1 MANPISK
8 GWKYLMASFDNKID
22 EHADPK
28 VQIKQAADAAKQQH
42 REISEQAS
50 KVIGNQKQL
59 EMQLNRLLQSQEE
72 YQSQAREALQA
83 ADKAERNGEADK
95 AERFNETAE
104 LIAAQ
109 LVGVENELEQTKE
122 MYSSAKQSAEQ
133 AKAEL
138 QKSEARLEEQLN
150 EVRRLEHQ
158 VDQTKMQEKTSE
170 AVESMNSQIGS
181 DDSTPSLDGVRE
193 KIERRYANAL
203 GAQELSRSSASDAMA
218 EISANTSARDI
229 KASAKLDEIRASMAP
244 SSDAQK
250 KALTGDNSDTAD
262 GSGEHVNGAD
272 GSQNDDATD
281 SANR

>member
-83 ADKAERNGEADK
+83 ADKAEQNGETEK
-95 AERFNETAE
+95 AHRFNETAE
-104 LIAAQ
+104 LIASQ

-150 EVRRLEHQ
+150 EVRRLEQQ

-170 AVESMNSQIGS
+170 AMDSLNSQFGQ
-181 DDSTPSLDGVRE
+181 DDSTPSLDGVRD

-203 GAQELSRSSASDAMA
+203 GAQELSRNSASDAMA
-218 EISANTSARDI
+218 EIAANTSTRDI
-229 KASAKLDEIRASMAP
+229 KATAKLDEIRASMGGGAEKKELGAGD
-244 SSDAQK
+244 SDSPA
-250 KALTGDNSDTAD
+250 
-262 GSGEHVNGAD
+262 
-272 GSQNDDATD
+272 NDDD
-281 SANR
+281 SQGKGASDSGNR

>member
-83 ADKAERNGEADK
+83 ADKAERDGETAK
-95 AERFNETAE
+95 AQRFTETAE
-104 LIAAQ
+104 LIASQ
-109 LVGVENELEQTKE
+109 LVGVEKELEQTKE
-122 MYSSAKQSAEQ
+122 MYSSAKRSSEQ

-150 EVRRLEHQ
+150 EVRRLEQQ
-158 VDQTKMQEKTSE
+158 VDQTKMQEKTS
-170 AVESMNSQIGS
+170 AAMDSMNEQIGS
-181 DDSTPSLDGVRE
+181 NDSAPTLDGVRD

-218 EISANTSARDI
+218 EISSGTSTRDI
-229 KASAKLDEIRASMAP
+229 KASAKLDEIRASMGAGAG
-244 SSDAQK
+244 SHN
-250 KALTGDNSDTAD
+250 KAI
-262 GSGEHVNGAD
+262 
-272 GSQNDDATD
+272 D
-281 SANR
+281 SAADNAGGNGDVDSADSTDDGKSADACR

>member
-59 EMQLNRLLQSQEE
+59 EMQLNRLLRSQEE

-83 ADKAERNGEADK
+83 ADKAERDGDAAK
-95 AERFNETAE
+95 AQRFNETAE
-104 LIAAQ
+104 LIASQ
-109 LVGVENELEQTKE
+109 LVGVEKELEQTKE
-122 MYSSAKQSAEQ
+122 MYSSAKRSSEQ

-150 EVRRLEHQ
+150 EVRRLEQQ

-170 AVESMNSQIGS
+170 AMDSVNAQIGS
-181 DDSTPSLDGVRE
+181 NDSTPTLDGVRD

-218 EISANTSARDI
+218 EISAGTSTRDI
-229 KASAKLDEIRASMAP
+229 KASAKLDEIRASMGTGAG
-244 SSDAQK
+244 SHN
-250 KALTGDNSDTAD
+250 KAI
-262 GSGEHVNGAD
+262 
-272 GSQNDDATD
+272 D
-281 SANR
+281 SADNGDGKQ